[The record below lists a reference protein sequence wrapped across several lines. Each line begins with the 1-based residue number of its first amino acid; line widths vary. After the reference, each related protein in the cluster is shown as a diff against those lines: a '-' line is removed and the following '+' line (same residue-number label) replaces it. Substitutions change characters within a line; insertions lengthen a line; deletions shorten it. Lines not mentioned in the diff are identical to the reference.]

1 VTEKLKRR
9 EFLSLNWE
17 STMGFLGNFI
27 APQIE
32 VERNFFRPPGACNEL
47 EFLTSCSRCGKCKE
61 VCPENSIRLFPLDSG
76 VKLVNTP
83 FLEPNETPCTL
94 CAKCIEVCPTKSL
107 NFADFSA
114 SPKIG
119 SVKILSDRCLAFK
132 NVMCD
137 YCVRACPNEG
147 ALELTQ
153 GRPSVSIEKCT
164 GCGICVSSCIADNK
178 ALKVV
183 YK

>member
-1 VTEKLKRR
+1 MTEKIKRR

-17 STMGFLGNFI
+17 STIGFLGNFI

-32 VERNFFRPPGACNEL
+32 VERDFFRPPGSCNEL

-61 VCPENSIRLFPLDSG
+61 ICPENSIRLFPLESG

-83 FLEPNETPCTL
+83 YLEPNVTPCTL
-94 CAKCIEVCPTKSL
+94 CTKCIEVCPTKSL
-107 NFADFSA
+107 NFPDFAVTPS
-114 SPKIG
+114 IG
-119 SVKILSDRCLAFK
+119 TVQVNPEHCLAFK

-147 ALELTQ
+147 ALNLVQ
-153 GRPSVSIEKCT
+153 GTPSVSIEKCT
-164 GCGICVSSCIADNK
+164 GCGICVAGCIAEET
-178 ALKVV
+178 ALKVRL
-183 YK
+183 